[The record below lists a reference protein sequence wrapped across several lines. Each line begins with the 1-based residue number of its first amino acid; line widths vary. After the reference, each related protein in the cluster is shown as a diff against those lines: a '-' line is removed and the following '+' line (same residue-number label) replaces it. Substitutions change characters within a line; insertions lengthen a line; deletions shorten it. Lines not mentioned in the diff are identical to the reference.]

1 MENFSFLEIKG
12 IEMKKVWLTALL
24 SLFPA
29 VAGAE
34 VYTLPSVVVT
44 AENRKETKDT
54 VFLPHETLTEK
65 DMERMGASNVVEAL
79 STALGVDLSSGS
91 QDSRTVMGSNQLMIR
106 GMNSSQTLVL
116 VDGHR
121 LADEDTASS
130 QNMNLLQRFDLSQV
144 EEIDII
150 RSADGASYGSSAMGG
165 VVNIRTKKPG
175 SSESS
180 AGFRLGEGENTLY
193 FHEDPKGK
201 GPFYLA
207 VSGRVTRVR
216 PLSFRRDSFSRNIH
230 YDGFD
235 VPSYGIRRY
244 AGLDGLYDFRNGSGS
259 TLRLKADYFD
269 EDTSMRFSDASMDVY
284 GRPVVLQ
291 QDEKSRTERTQW
303 DTSLTYEGKT
313 AGNAYSGEVYYSR
326 LKKYSE
332 TWNGRPDFRKSLQGF
347 PTAMVQRLDKMVQGL
362 DNLFKKWDYDR
373 AFYEIWGISGKDTIT
388 RGATALPSAANG
400 TGAPTPAPG
409 FQEKSI
415 PAQEI
420 KTKKVTGR
428 QTAPSMF
435 PTPGM

>member
-1 MENFSFLEIKG
+1 MENFSFLESKG

-144 EEIDII
+144 EQIDII
-150 RSADGASYGSSAMGG
+150 RGADGASYGSSAMGG

-180 AGFRLGEGENTLY
+180 AGFRLGEG
-193 FHEDPKGK
+193 
-201 GPFYLA
+201 
-207 VSGRVTRVR
+207 
-216 PLSFRRDSFSRNIH
+216 
-230 YDGFD
+230 
-235 VPSYGIRRY
+235 
-244 AGLDGLYDFRNGSGS
+244 
-259 TLRLKADYFD
+259 
-269 EDTSMRFSDASMDVY
+269 
-284 GRPVVLQ
+284 
-291 QDEKSRTERTQW
+291 
-303 DTSLTYEGKT
+303 
-313 AGNAYSGEVYYSR
+313 
-326 LKKYSE
+326 
-332 TWNGRPDFRKSLQGF
+332 
-347 PTAMVQRLDKMVQGL
+347 
-362 DNLFKKWDYDR
+362 
-373 AFYEIWGISGKDTIT
+373 
-388 RGATALPSAANG
+388 
-400 TGAPTPAPG
+400 
-409 FQEKSI
+409 
-415 PAQEI
+415 
-420 KTKKVTGR
+420 
-428 QTAPSMF
+428 
-435 PTPGM
+435 

>member
-34 VYTLPSVVVT
+34 VYTLPGVVVT

-121 LADEDTASS
+121 LADEDTTSS

-144 EEIDII
+144 EQIDII
-150 RSADGASYGSSAMGG
+150 RGADGVSYGSSAMGG

-175 SSESS
+175 SGESS

-193 FHEDPKGK
+193 FHEDAKGK

-216 PLSFRRDSFSRNIH
+216 PLSFRRDSFSRSIH

-244 AGLDGLYDFRNGSGS
+244 AGLDGLYDFRNGS
-259 TLRLKADYFD
+259 TLRLKTDYFD
-269 EDTSMRFSDASMDVY
+269 EDTSMRFSDASMNVY
-284 GRPVVLQ
+284 GRPVVLQHVVLQ

-303 DTSLTYEGKT
+303 NTSLTYEGKT

-332 TWNGRPDFRKSLQGF
+332 TWNDRPDFRESLQGF
-347 PTAMVQRLDKMVQGL
+347 PTAMVQGL

-388 RGATALPSAANG
+388 RGIIASPSAANG
-400 TGAPTPAPG
+400 TGAPTPVPG
-409 FQEKSI
+409 FQGKPI

-428 QTAPSMF
+428 QTVPSMF